1 MKNRLL
7 IIGLAFSS
15 FAVFGQDNDLD
26 TQEVNVIEQYVPTVP
41 PARKINDIPQIID
54 TVKTE
59 KIVHYS
65 TLPKQYQTAYQIDTI
80 KPAKIKGEPIPKLYQ
95 TFLQLGLGNAALPS
109 FEGYY
114 NSLRNKQWNYGFE
127 LGYHNATAKAK
138 GFDAA
143 FQKNRV
149 AAYGKGIFDF
159 GVVNTNLSREGNVYS
174 AHGSQSSLEEEKM
187 RQYWAYS
194 QFNISLESK
203 HNSKDRLRHITQL
216 HFSDL
221 NEMTENNFSFSSAL
235 KKRFGVYDYSVAFK
249 ADYYTN
255 NTAKNIAFSA
265 DTIKE
270 GVYTLS
276 PRFKGDLYGVKLS
289 AGFDEVV
296 NNRMTDTV
304 GLNFHFYPQL
314 RADYD
319 IVPELFKVYG
329 GLRSGLQK
337 NSYWSLS
344 KENPFVLNAL
354 PYDGSAVG
362 LKNTST
368 SLDVYAGLNTYFN
381 SDIRLGAEVSFAKKK
396 DMAFFHLNASS
407 VWGNKFD
414 VVYHDGTHLNLSA
427 DVSWKPSDKKG
438 VDLVLNYHYYALDD
452 DMTGLPEALYKP
464 SFQAE
469 LNTFYNLGDK
479 IIGHLGLYGAF
490 GRKYTYSNPAYPVN
504 EELMKDIIDVDLMI
518 EYRYNKVLSGYLKGS
533 NLIGGYEIWQNYPVI
548 SPQIQLG
555 FSYQL

>member
-1 MKNRLL
+1 MKSKVLVF
-7 IIGLAFSS
+7 GLVFSS
-15 FAVFGQDNDLD
+15 LTVFGQDNELD
-26 TQEVNVIEQYVPTVP
+26 AQEVNVIEQYVPTVP
-41 PARKINDIPQIID
+41 PARKINDIPKIVD
-54 TVKTE
+54 TVKVE
-59 KIVHYS
+59 KTVHYS
-65 TLPKQYQTAYQIDTI
+65 TLPKQYQTSYQIDTI

-95 TFLQLGLGNAALPS
+95 TYLRLGLGNTALPS

-127 LGYHNATAKAK
+127 LGYHNSTAKAK
-138 GFDAA
+138 GYDAG
-143 FQKNRV
+143 FQSNKV

-159 GVVNTNLSREGNVYS
+159 GVVNTNISRAGNVYS
-174 AHGSQSSLEEEKM
+174 AHGSQSGLVEAKTH
-187 RQYWAYS
+187 QYWAYS
-194 QFNISLESK
+194 QLNLSLESK
-203 HNSKDRLRHITQL
+203 HNSKDRLRHFTQL

-221 NEMTENNFSFSSAL
+221 NEMTENNFRFSSAL
-235 KKRFGVYDYSVAFK
+235 KKRFGAFDYSVAFK
-249 ADYYTN
+249 SDYYTN
-255 NTAKNIAFSA
+255 NTAKDVSFAA
-265 DTIKE
+265 DTVKE

-276 PRFKGDLYGVKLS
+276 PRFKGDFYGVKVS

-329 GLRSGLQK
+329 GLRSGLRK

-354 PYDGSAVG
+354 RYDGGAVE

-381 SDIRLGAEVSFAKKK
+381 SDIRLGAEFSFAKKK
-396 DMAFFHLNASS
+396 DMAFFYLNASS
-407 VWGNKFD
+407 VWANKFD
-414 VVYHDGTHLNLSA
+414 VVYHDGTYLKLNTNI
-427 DVSWKPSDKKG
+427 SWQPSDKKG
-438 VDLVLNYHYYALDD
+438 VDLVLNYHYYALIDD
-452 DMTGLPEALYKP
+452 IVGVPAALYKP

-469 LNTFYNLGDK
+469 LNAFYNLGDK
-479 IIGHLGLYGAF
+479 IIGHLDLYGAF
-490 GRKYTYSNPAYPVN
+490 GRRYTYPYPAWPVDKAF
-504 EELMKDIIDVDLMI
+504 MKNIIDVDLMI

-533 NLIGGYEIWQNYPVI
+533 NLVGGYEMWQNYPVI